1 MAHPLARKELAR
13 IIDHTLLRADATRTE
28 IETLCAEAKTH
39 GFFSVA
45 VPGSRVIHAAHW
57 LEDSAV
63 KITCVI
69 SAPNGTEDSDV
80 KRFAVETAVDH
91 GAQTLEVTAN
101 HGRLKDA
108 DDTWLLR
115 EMHDLVEAA
124 DERPVS
130 FAIEPAWLNPHDIAR
145 LCRLVREANVKGL
158 TVSALHNP
166 ASALDTVR
174 QIREVCG
181 ENFGIKVDGDRFEVQ
196 PIVKFLD
203 GGATRFGMTGG
214 VVLLE
219 SL

>member
-1 MAHPLARKELAR
+1 MAHPLARKELAH
-13 IIDHTLLRADATRTE
+13 IIDHTLRRGDATCAE
-28 IETLCAEAKTH
+28 IETLCAQARTH

-45 VPGSRVIHAAHW
+45 VPGSRVLQAAHW
-57 LEDSAV
+57 LEDSKV
-63 KITCVI
+63 QINCVI
-69 SAPNGTEDSDV
+69 NAPDGADDSDV

-91 GAQTLEVTAN
+91 GAEMIEVTVN

-115 EMHDLVEAA
+115 ELHDLVEAA

-130 FAIEPAWLNPHDIAR
+130 MAIEPTWLNPLDIAR

-166 ASALDTVR
+166 AATLDTMR
-174 QIREVCG
+174 QIREACG
-181 ENFGIKVDGDRFEVQ
+181 DNFGIKVDGNRFELQ
-196 PIVKFLD
+196 PVLKFLD
-203 GGATRFGMTGG
+203 AGATRFGMTGG
-214 VVLLE
+214 VALLE